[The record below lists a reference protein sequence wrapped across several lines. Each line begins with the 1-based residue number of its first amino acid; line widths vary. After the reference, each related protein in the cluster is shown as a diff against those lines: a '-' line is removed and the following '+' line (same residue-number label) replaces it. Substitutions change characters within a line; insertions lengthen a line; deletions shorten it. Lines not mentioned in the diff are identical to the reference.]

1 MFNGSTSLR
10 DAAGQLIEEVV
21 KSVRRKETV
30 DDAYMENL
38 YAEVQALYRL
48 NEYGGPAEGKVD
60 LGPLPG
66 TAKAL
71 LGALAAAWVLI
82 LLYLAVSSRSRRRKL

>member
-1 MFNGSTSLR
+1 
-10 DAAGQLIEEVV
+10 
-21 KSVRRKETV
+21 
-30 DDAYMENL
+30 MENL

-48 NEYGGPAEGKVD
+48 NEYGGPAGGKVD

-82 LLYLAVSSRSRRRKL
+82 LLYLAREGMRKRGRRR